1 LYSKTLSESYIYS
14 VVLFSIMRPTPGFRL
29 NAPQTD
35 EEDVSEFEQD
45 PFGEIADDV
54 EECDPKSE
62 NVKPPSV
69 KEQPS
74 TTSNIVKNG
83 NGLPPHLQSDPR
95 LVALAAS
102 HLDNQDQESPTRLPL
117 KCLIFGGLLVILL
130 LVGLIVVVAVA
141 LGGGESDSPAP
152 APTQQNGQQGNGGGG
167 QPTVPTIPPNPP
179 TPAPASATTLLPV
192 DNQPTPEPNTTLG
205 RVYQRGFLRCGVAAS
220 QPGFAQISL
229 ETGEWEGFD
238 VDMVSTLITIIF
250 GKWKGHWMIVI
261 LSNKV
266 SQPP

>member
-1 LYSKTLSESYIYS
+1 
-14 VVLFSIMRPTPGFRL
+14 MRPSPGFRL
-29 NAPQTD
+29 NAPQTEGD
-35 EEDVSEFEQD
+35 TSEFEQD

-54 EECDPKSE
+54 ECDPKSE
-62 NVKPPSV
+62 IVKPPSV

-95 LVALAAS
+95 LVALAVS
-102 HLDNQDQESPTRLPL
+102 HLSNQDQESPTRLPL
-117 KCLIFGGLLVILL
+117 KCLIFGGLLVICL

-141 LGGGESDSPAP
+141 LGGGENESPEP
-152 APTQQNGQQGNGGGG
+152 PPSQQSR
-167 QPTVPTIPPNPP
+167 PTVPTIPPNPP
-179 TPAPASATTLLPV
+179 TPAPAPTSATTLTPV
-192 DNQPTPEPNTTLG
+192 ENQPTPEPKTTLG

-238 VDMVSTLITIIF
+238 VDMVSTVSTIIF
-250 GKWKGHWMIVI
+250 E
-261 LSNKV
+261 
-266 SQPP
+266 